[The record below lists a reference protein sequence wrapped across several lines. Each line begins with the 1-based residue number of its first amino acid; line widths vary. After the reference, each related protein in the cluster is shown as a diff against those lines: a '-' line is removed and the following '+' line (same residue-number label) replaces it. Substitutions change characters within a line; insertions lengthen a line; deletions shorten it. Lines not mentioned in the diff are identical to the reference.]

1 MDESKQAKCAAQAL
15 WYAEKACGP
24 DFPRITAEEAMSAQN
39 IIIVDVRT
47 AAEQAVGM
55 IPEAL
60 TKETFE
66 RRLEE
71 TPAAV
76 PGGTIVAPYCTVG
89 FRSGQYAKALVA
101 RGIKDVRN
109 HEGVLM
115 HTFHGELVLPGEAG
129 KGSSG
134 IRRVHTYAH
143 PWSGLCNP
151 SFEEV
156 QFGLWDLACSA
167 VGRGPAAEPK

>member
-1 MDESKQAKCAAQAL
+1 MMAWCHAM
-15 WYAEKACGP
+15 EKYGLA
-24 DFPRITAEEAMSAQN
+24 I
-39 IIIVDVRT
+39 VRT
-47 AAEQAVGM
+47 
-55 IPEAL
+55 
-60 TKETFE
+60 
-66 RRLEE
+66 
-71 TPAAV
+71 
-76 PGGTIVAPYCTVG
+76 
-89 FRSGQYAKALVA
+89 S
-101 RGIKDVRN
+101 N